1 MFLSL
6 FNLPLCSFCTCEFPW
21 MCLNGLVWLGHQS
34 LLSSAVQRSLGH
46 RTDRYLH
53 PQEKY
58 PRLLYLLRSKKKKT
72 TTTTDVQPSLISRTA
87 EREAVPTFSATLNL
101 KKDQLLTIFT
111 LLRPKRSE
119 SFVKLWTTANS
130 DPAVE
135 CSSNSSKFENQSR
148 FQSIWILVINY
159 F

>member
-1 MFLSL
+1 MFLSRY
-6 FNLPLCSFCTCEFPW
+6 NLPLCSFCTCEFPW
-21 MCLNGLVWLGHQS
+21 MCLSGLVWLGHQS

-58 PRLLYLLRSKKKKT
+58 PRLLKLWRSKKEKKN
-72 TTTTDVQPSLISRTA
+72 VRPSLISRTA

-119 SFVKLWTTANS
+119 SFVKLWTSANS

-135 CSSNSSKFENQSR
+135 CSSNSSKFVNQSR

>member
-1 MFLSL
+1 MFLSRY
-6 FNLPLCSFCTCEFPW
+6 NLPLCSFCTCEFPW
-21 MCLNGLVWLGHQS
+21 MCLSGLVWLGHQS

-58 PRLLYLLRSKKKKT
+58 PRLLYLWRSKKKT
-72 TTTTDVQPSLISRTA
+72 TTTKNVQPSLISRTA
-87 EREAVPTFSATLNL
+87 KREAVPTFSATLNL
-101 KKDQLLTIFT
+101 KKDQFLTIFT
-111 LLRPKRSE
+111 PLRPKRSE
-119 SFVKLWTTANS
+119 SFMKLWTSANS

-135 CSSNSSKFENQSR
+135 CSSKSFVNQSR
-148 FQSIWILVINY
+148 IQSIWIPVINH